1 MPYTYYGDDGL
12 SCWPKGI
19 IFPRF
24 ALNLVQVLLQS
35 AWNLSIII
43 YATLEEL
50 VMEYQAR
57 SEPVPTA
64 LSTAVELHLLLR
76 SIFKWA
82 LSVFPAQIGQP
93 SFAPYDIETGLP

>member
-1 MPYTYYGDDGL
+1 MPYTYYGDDRL
-12 SCWPKGI
+12 SCWPRGI

-43 YATLEEL
+43 YANLEEL
-50 VMEYQAR
+50 VMEFQAR
-57 SEPVPTA
+57 SEPVPKA
-64 LSTAVELHLLLR
+64 LLTAVELHLLLR

-82 LSVFPAQIGQP
+82 LSIIPAQIGQP
-93 SFAPYDIETGLP
+93 CFAPYDIETGSP